1 MNTKLNQFLELPRQD
16 PEKLNATDRVNHYQE
31 IYGHYENNDAQE
43 QAARCLDCGVPYCK
57 WKCPVANHIP
67 EWLKLVQ
74 SGNLFEAA
82 ELSNLTNTL
91 PEICGR
97 VCPQDRLC
105 EGACTLNEDF
115 GAVTIGSIEKYI
127 TDEAFKLGWRP
138 TINPMRYET
147 GFQVAIIGAGPAG
160 LGCAD
165 ILTRNGIKAV
175 VYDKHP
181 EIGGLLTFGIPS
193 FKLEKS
199 VIKRRRQIMEEMGIE
214 FVLNT
219 EIGKDI
225 QIEEL
230 VEKYDAIFLGMG
242 TYKAVEER
250 LSETKVEGVYQAL
263 DYLIANI
270 HQELD
275 IKTLNQKLSEKL
287 PAAGLARKVK
297 AEWTDPSMMT
307 SHDERNAADGT
318 LQAVSM
324 KGKNVVVL
332 GGGDT
337 AMDCTRTAIRQGA
350 KSVTCIYRRD
360 EINMPGS
367 RKEVANAKEEEI
379 KFLWNKQPAE
389 IIHEASKAKGLKVLT
404 TKLGEPD
411 TQGRRK
417 PEIVNGSDEIIPCDA
432 VIMAFGFRPNPPE
445 WFTKLGVELE
455 ENGRVKVSKNRD
467 NQFQTS
473 NPKVF
478 AGGDMVRGSDLVV
491 TAVFEGREAAKSI
504 IHQLQA
510 VLN

>member
-16 PEKLNATDRVNHYQE
+16 PEKLSATDRVNHYQE
-31 IYGHYENNDAQE
+31 IYGQYKVDDAKD

-175 VYDKHP
+175 VYDRHP

-250 LSETKVEGVYQAL
+250 LSETKIEGVYQAL
-263 DYLIANI
+263 DYLVANVNN
-270 HQELD
+270 ELG
-275 IKTLNQKLSEKL
+275 LL
-287 PAAGLARKVK
+287 PLRGTKQSTTEDLPYVNLKDK
-297 AEWTDPSMMT
+297 A
-307 SHDERNAADGT
+307 
-318 LQAVSM
+318 
-324 KGKNVVVL
+324 VVVL

-360 EINMPGS
+360 EVNMPGS
-367 RKEVANAKEEEI
+367 RKEVANAKEEGIE
-379 KFLWNKQPAE
+379 FLWNKQPAE
-389 IIHEASKAKGLKVLT
+389 IIHEAGKVKSLKVLT

-411 TQGRRK
+411 AQGRRK
-417 PEIVNGSDEIIPCDA
+417 PEIVNGSQELISCDA

-455 ENGRVKVSKNRD
+455 ENGRVKVFKNRD
-467 NQFQTS
+467 KQFQTS

-491 TAVFEGREAAKSI
+491 TAVFEGREAGHSI
-504 IHQLQA
+504 VKQLQKQSSI
-510 VLN
+510 

>member
-16 PEKLNATDRVNHYQE
+16 PEKLSATDRVNHYQE
-31 IYGHYENNDAQE
+31 IYGHYESEKAQD

-74 SGNLFEAA
+74 NGNLFEAA

-250 LSETKVEGVYQAL
+250 LLETKVEGVYQAL
-263 DYLIANI
+263 DYLIGNI
-270 HQELD
+270 NHELGNV
-275 IKTLNQKLSEKL
+275 IASEAKQS
-287 PAAGLARKVK
+287 PCVKEIATPSSMARNDTPYVNLKNK
-297 AEWTDPSMMT
+297 A
-307 SHDERNAADGT
+307 
-318 LQAVSM
+318 
-324 KGKNVVVL
+324 VVVL

-389 IIHEASKAKGLKVLT
+389 IIQEAGKVKSLRVLT
-404 TKLGEPD
+404 TQLGEPD

-417 PEIVNGSDEIIPCDA
+417 PEIVNGSDELIPCDA

-455 ENGRVKVSKNRD
+455 ENGRVKVSKNRE

-491 TAVFEGREAAKSI
+491 TAVFEGREAGHSI
-504 IHQLQA
+504 VKQLQKA
-510 VLN
+510 LV